1 MKKPL
6 AILLVFSPAY
16 PVFGVC
22 SARLLPRQGVHPI
35 KGCEHQR
42 YDGQRV
48 SILYDDVGGV
58 R

>member
-1 MKKPL
+1 MKKLL
-6 AILLVFSPAY
+6 AILLVFSLLSPY
-16 PVFGVC
+16 LV
-22 SARLLPRQGVHPI
+22 SAQPDLLPRQGVHPI

-48 SILYDDVGGV
+48 SILFDDVGGV